1 MRIVMA
7 RNVNSAYQKLM
18 DLVRVEGNLQ
28 DTRNGP
34 AMVLPFPLLLG
45 VRVPQERVLF
55 DAPRNANPFFHLM
68 EALWML
74 AGRRDVEFIQ
84 QFNSN
89 IAGFSDDG
97 DTFNAAYGYR
107 WRNHFGYDQIE
118 TTCDVLSNNP
128 NDRRCVIAM
137 WDGSKD
143 LRYKGNDAPC
153 NTTIMCRVD
162 QGMLDFTIT
171 NRSNDLVWGLC
182 GANAVHMSILQEY
195 MARRIGVPMGSWY
208 HLTNNLHV
216 YQRHFTLM
224 KEIQQYPDF
233 DKMAYPTPEVLLYNY
248 KHFDE
253 DCNAMCEGKDT
264 RFDEPFF
271 QGTVEPMLHAWRSYK
286 EGDFEHAMRL
296 AGVIRGR
303 DWKRA
308 CVEWLQRAQDRRVKN
323 AH

>member
-18 DLVRVEGNLQ
+18 PLVRTEGVTM
-28 DTRNGP
+28 DSRNGP
-34 AMVLPFPLLLG
+34 VRALPFPVLLG
-45 VRVPQERVLF
+45 VRVPTERVLF
-55 DAPRNANPFFHLM
+55 DAARNANPFFHLI

-74 AGRRDVEFIQ
+74 AGRRDVGFIQ

-118 TTCDVLSNNP
+118 QTCDILSHNP

-137 WDGSKD
+137 WDASKD
-143 LRYKGNDAPC
+143 LNYKGNDAPC
-153 NTTIMCRVD
+153 NISIMCRVD
-162 QGMLDFTIT
+162 GGMLDFTIT

-195 MARRIGVPMGSWY
+195 MARRIGVPVGTWY

-216 YQRHFTLM
+216 YERHWELM
-224 KEIQQYPDF
+224 SNVQSYPSYD
-233 DKMAYPTPEVLLYNY
+233 DLAYPTPEQLMYNH
-248 KHFDE
+248 KKFDYDCKRLCDGAE
-253 DCNAMCEGKDT
+253 DS
-264 RFDEPFF
+264 FDEPFF
-271 QGTVEPMLHAWRSYK
+271 IGTVEPVLLAWKAFK
-286 EGDFEHAMRL
+286 EGDLDHAVRL
-296 AGVIRGR
+296 AGTIKGR
-303 DWKRA
+303 DWRRACTEWLLRIKDKRA
-308 CVEWLQRAQDRRVKN
+308 KN